1 MVIWITGLSASGKT
15 TLATTFFENY
25 KKKIPNLVLLD
36 GDIIRDLFGNNLGY
50 TVDDRIKQ
58 INRIQKLSLFLEKQS
73 IVVVVAVLYSDKNS
87 LAENKNIFN
96 DYMEIYLK
104 GTIEQLKNR
113 EFKNLYK
120 DAHEGKITNVVG
132 VDIPWI
138 EPENPDIIFNLSE
151 NLSPNEMSKILFK
164 KLNNNVK

>member
-15 TLATTFFENY
+15 TLAKTFFENY
-25 KKKIPNLVLLD
+25 KNKIPNLVLLD

-50 TVDDRIKQ
+50 TVEDRIKQ
-58 INRIQKLSLFLEKQS
+58 INRLQKLSLFLERQS
-73 IVVVVAVLYSDKNS
+73 LVVVVAVLYSDNNL
-87 LAENKNIFN
+87 LAENRDIFN
-96 DYMEIYLK
+96 DYIEIYLK
-104 GTIEQLKNR
+104 GTIEQLKKR

-120 DAHEGKITNVVG
+120 RALAGTIKDVVG

-151 NLSPNEMSKILFK
+151 NLSSDEMSKILFK
-164 KLNNNVK
+164 KLNY